1 MSQFAWLL
9 LGFGLFSYRL
19 RELLI
24 CWLYF
29 IGMFVALALLVT
41 GGMLVWYGGKVRFLL
56 GSPFGT
62 NGTPVLPSG
71 LSFT

>member
-41 GGMLVWYGGKVRFLL
+41 SGMLVWYGSRWAFYWARPLVQMAPRF
-56 GSPFGT
+56 FRAA
-62 NGTPVLPSG
+62 
-71 LSFT
+71 